1 MPKRG
6 GHGSVGLGETEL
18 SGVKL
23 GRGVSGAVRVV
34 GSVSREELEEWGE
47 VVAAVVQGSD
57 VVLVVVLL
65 LSVV

>member
-18 SGVKL
+18 SGVEL
-23 GRGVSGAVRVV
+23 GGGVSGAVSVV
-34 GSVSREELEEWGE
+34 GSVSREELEEWGK

-65 LSVV
+65 LLVV